1 MQFSSREY
9 EFCDIHVILG
19 GRDITGLR
27 GIDYTSKQEKE
38 LLYGRGCKPHS
49 VQRGNKSYEGTVT
62 LLQSEL
68 ETIELSSGGDIL
80 DVQVDIMVTYGDPS
94 KGDVLQTDYLK
105 GCEFTEVPKG
115 MKQGDKF
122 SEHALPFVCLDVIRG
137 Y

>member
-1 MQFSSREY
+1 MRFSSREY

-27 GIDYTSKQEKE
+27 GIEYTSKQEKE
-38 LLYGRGCKPHS
+38 LLYARGCKPHS

-80 DVQVDIMVTYGDPS
+80 DVQLDIMVTYGNPAN
-94 KGDVLQTDYLK
+94 GDVLQTDYLK

-122 SEHALPFVCLDVIRG
+122 SEHAIPFICLDVISG